1 MPRTSIEYAN
11 TIIYKIQH
19 TEKDE
24 LLYVGHTTDFTKR
37 KSAHKTNTHS
47 ENSRPFNR
55 QLYKMIRDNGD
66 WECFKMI
73 EIKKFPCTDRRE
85 AEAEEDKVMRELK
98 ATMNM
103 NRAFRRTEDAVEDRR
118 IYRTTHAEEIKEKA
132 RTHRAT
138 HAEEIKEKAKIYRE
152 NLNRDENGNITIDS
166 YLEKLRKQKVHRDAN
181 KERQK
186 LKLQNLSENSK
197 PPAEST

>member
-1 MPRTSIEYAN
+1 MPRISIDYTN

-19 TEKDE
+19 NDIDE
-24 LLYVGHTTDFTKR
+24 LIYVGHTTDFTKR

-47 ENSRPFNR
+47 DKGKPYNR

-66 WECFKMI
+66 WDCFKMI
-73 EIKKFPCTDRRE
+73 EIKKFPCNDKRE

-103 NRAFRRTEDAVEDRR
+103 VRAFRTAED
-118 IYRTTHAEEIKEKA
+118 IKGDA
-132 RTHRAT
+132 R
-138 HAEEIKEKAKIYRE
+138 IYRE
-152 NLNRDENGNITIDS
+152 NLNKDENGNRTIDA
-166 YLEKLRKQKVHRDAN
+166 YCAKLRKQKIYRDAY

-186 LKLQNLSENSK
+186 NKELTKTTQ
-197 PPAEST
+197 

>member
-1 MPRTSIEYAN
+1 MPRTSIDYSN

-19 TEKDE
+19 NDKDE
-24 LLYVGHTTDFTKR
+24 LIYVGHTTDFTKR

-47 ENSRPFNR
+47 EKGKPYNR
-55 QLYKMIRDNGD
+55 QLYKMIRDNDD
-66 WECFKMI
+66 WDSFKMI
-73 EIKKFPCTDRRE
+73 EIKKFPCTERRE

-103 NRAFRRTEDAVEDRR
+103 NRAFVKAEDIIEDRR
-118 IYRTTHAEEIKEKA
+118 VYRE
-132 RTHRAT
+132 T

-152 NLNRDENGNITIDS
+152 NLNKDENGNRTIDA
-166 YLEKLRKQKVHRDAN
+166 YLEKLRKQKIHRDAY

-186 LKLQNLSENSK
+186 NKELTKTTQ
-197 PPAEST
+197 

>member
-1 MPRTSIEYAN
+1 MPKTSIDYAN

-19 TEKDE
+19 NDNEE
-24 LLYVGHTTDFTKR
+24 LIYVGHTTDFTKR

-47 ENSRPFNR
+47 EKGKPYNR

-66 WECFKMI
+66 WDSFKMI

-85 AEAEEDKVMRELK
+85 AEAEEDKVMREFK

-103 NRAFRRTEDAVEDRR
+103 VRAFRTAEDIKEDARN
-118 IYRTTHAEEIKEKA
+118 
-132 RTHRAT
+132 
-138 HAEEIKEKAKIYRE
+138 YRE
-152 NLNRDENGNITIDS
+152 NLNKDENGNRTIDA
-166 YLEKLRKQKVHRDAN
+166 YLEKLRKQKIHRDAY

-186 LKLQNLSENSK
+186 NKELARTTQSFEQ
-197 PPAEST
+197 